1 MDGAG
6 CSHGP
11 GGAGTD
17 SGTATLRRPAGP
29 SHARYGWFRSRGG
42 SASRPRHE
50 KRPRGH
56 PDVQVNDPAGQR
68 AATGAHHVCGT
79 QNGVRPVGP
88 RRTPPLG
95 KHKPPVFGIGD
106 GMTHVILV
114 VEDNERN
121 LKLLRD
127 VLEYSGYDVRAART
141 AEDGLALAASEPPDL
156 ILMDLQLPGID
167 GMEALR
173 RLRES
178 PQTADIPVVA
188 VTAQAMKH
196 DRERALEAG
205 FDGYVEKPI
214 SVRAFPDQVRRFLSA
229 KEVGTE

>member
-1 MDGAG
+1 MDGVWRARRSG
-6 CSHGP
+6 EARANP
-11 GGAGTD
+11 
-17 SGTATLRRPAGP
+17 GTAALRRPARP

-42 SASRPRHE
+42 PASRPRHE
-50 KRPRGH
+50 NRPRGH

-88 RRTPPLG
+88 RRNPPLG
-95 KHKPPVFGIGD
+95 KHKSPVHGFGA

-127 VLEYSGYDVRAART
+127 VLEYAGYDVRAART
-141 AEDGLALAASEPPDL
+141 VEEGITLAVDQPPHL
-156 ILMDLQLPGID
+156 VLMDLQLPGID
-167 GMEALR
+167 DMETLR

-188 VTAQAMKH
+188 ITAQAMKH
-196 DRERALEAG
+196 DRKQALKAG

-214 SVRAFPDQVRRFLSA
+214 SVRAFPDQVRGFLSGE
-229 KEVGTE
+229 KGGTE